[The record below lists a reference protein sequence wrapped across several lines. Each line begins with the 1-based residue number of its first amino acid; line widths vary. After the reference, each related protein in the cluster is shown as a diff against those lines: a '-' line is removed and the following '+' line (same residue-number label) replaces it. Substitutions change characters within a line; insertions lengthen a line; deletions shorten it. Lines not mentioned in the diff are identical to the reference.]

1 MIIKNAFLSIK
12 KSLGKTILLFVIMAL
27 IANLV
32 IAGLSI
38 KNATTK
44 SMDQVRTSLGSDVT
58 LSYNMQY
65 LMSKRTKGQAMDKV
79 VSSIKL
85 SDAKKLAGLKYVSSY
100 NYTQTVSV
108 DSDDIDPV
116 KTSTSSSSSSSTS
129 NAQMPGGSSSSSN
142 KTMDSNN
149 FTVTGN
155 TTMAKLSDFTQSNYV
170 LYKGRLLTSAD
181 SGTKN
186 CVIEKNLASDNDL
199 SVGDTFTVT
208 STDSD
213 GDETT
218 VKLKVV
224 GIYKIKTSSS
234 ATNMSNRQSPYNNIY
249 TSLGTAQKLNGSTTT
264 VSSATYYIDDPD
276 HIEAFE
282 KLAKKT
288 SINWKKF
295 TLDANDQ
302 TYEATVSSLENMAKF
317 STIFLWVVIIAGST
331 ILALILILT
340 LRSRFY
346 EFGVLLSLGQAKSKI
361 VLQQL
366 VEVGIIA
373 CLAFMLS
380 LGTGKMVSNVVSN
393 MLVSSQTT
401 SSTSSTSSSSSSKSS
416 SSSSTNSAPGGMMQQ
431 AMTTPTNT
439 KLDVSLTGQTIGE
452 LAGITA
458 CICFV
463 SVLLPSIFVLRLS
476 PREILIKKEG

>member
-1 MIIKNAFLSIK
+1 
-12 KSLGKTILLFVIMAL
+12 
-27 IANLV
+27 
-32 IAGLSI
+32 
-38 KNATTK
+38 
-44 SMDQVRTSLGSDVT
+44 
-58 LSYNMQY
+58 
-65 LMSKRTKGQAMDKV
+65 
-79 VSSIKL
+79 
-85 SDAKKLAGLKYVSSY
+85 
-100 NYTQTVSV
+100 
-108 DSDDIDPV
+108 
-116 KTSTSSSSSSSTS
+116 
-129 NAQMPGGSSSSSN
+129 
-142 KTMDSNN
+142 
-149 FTVTGN
+149 
-155 TTMAKLSDFTQSNYV
+155 MAKLSDFTQSNYV

-431 AMTTPTNT
+431 AMTTPMNT